1 MAFQDSNPF
10 GVLADTQSPSPA
22 AAGSPPQ
29 VQLVGA
35 EGEEPLEVVIE
46 NVGFLALGGDTKV
59 KILPKGYDKDSLPSS
74 SVSLFSVA
82 NRSGLFAAAAHS
94 DLVVGSTSSLRE
106 TFASASDSIAEYRPQ
121 LSLSLRANISHIA
134 FTADESHLVVGSAL
148 GGLVVYSVGALNNSN
163 AQPVFEL
170 GTGGVGL
177 REMKPNPATP
187 EFVAVVTTNGDVQM
201 VNISTG
207 GWEEGSNGPVLKT
220 GASTVSW
227 SQRGKQIVCGMGD
240 GTGWQMTPQGEG
252 KAVLPSVPGLEN
264 HFISSIV
271 WLENHIFITTHTPVP
286 AEPQNN
292 DSLFHVLVRTGSS
305 FTYTRLPDPVPP
317 YGLDSRTPP
326 YFFHALIKQY
336 APSLKD
342 MIIFSN
348 TCSSDI
354 GLVSRFSTAVAGEPP
369 APADAWIT
377 SSIGDDTR
385 RAQLPLSGT
394 NFEDTSVMGMALDLS
409 NKENV
414 KRPVGGEE
422 IEESPGPL
430 PILMVL
436 NHEGL
441 LCAWHVIYNDAM
453 EQREKYTGMMVYPP
467 QDQQQQQQQQQQPP
481 RPGTPPRTSFAAA
494 APTTGAS
501 SPFGAFA
508 SKSGPSTFGNPA
520 TARPAFGAPSFGT
533 PSMSSP
539 FAGAASAQTSGSTF
553 GQPSALGASSPFAK
567 AGAMGSTTSGSAFGQ
582 TSALGQTSGTAF
594 GQPSVLGGTSSP
606 FAKAAASGTTSGSAF
621 GQPSALGGSPSPFAN
636 AASIGPATPTP
647 AFGAPTSLGLGKS
660 STPGFGQT
668 APLGSTGALG
678 SLSSGF
684 GAYADKAGFAAAA
697 LSANATPIWAN
708 PSKGFNTD
716 PTPSAFTASNTSGF
730 GSLAGSGF
738 KISSGFK
745 PDSSTADET
754 AAPSNAGSNFG
765 LGGGFRD
772 ALGTAQATP
781 RGFSDQGP
789 KDADMDSDAEQDNN
803 ASDDD
808 EDAPPP
814 ARLQGGPSQPTSSA
828 SFSRSGGLPT
838 GIFAKASAEASK
850 SSPFAAVNKPAGSE
864 SLFAQSPFGK
874 PTTVDP
880 QSSPFGAVASGSPFT
895 HGKAAFAPLPPSSTP
910 SPFSGWG
917 SVKQTASPFTTG
929 AQPMKPAFGSTSFGA
944 FAPKPQSSSAE
955 RLTPPVSDQP
965 EAAPLPPD
973 FTSSKA
979 KSEAT
984 ENVVPDAPLPP
995 DFTSPEKETK
1005 QELNAEDA
1013 PLPPDFAS
1021 VRGGAKQDSVAEDA
1035 PLPPDFTSQK
1045 TDKGDRL
1052 ESAAEDAP
1060 LPPDFTKNLNE
1071 KTAEEEIPSLPV
1083 DESEDEGIDAHEEE
1097 TFDEDEDDDEH
1108 DDEEDDGEGE
1118 EDEDEE
1124 REEEDEEEDD
1134 EEDEDEGEDDEE
1146 DVWLK
1151 EQQERPVTPKS
1162 FNYDPKPKLSTT
1174 SPSTSNIFGSNT
1186 SFKDTIG
1193 TVDKAAP
1200 FADLFG
1206 SKPTPSKEIEPGKTP
1221 TKTSSMFGA
1230 QKSKSPGH
1238 GVTPPSGKDKLS
1250 RSGSGMGGGG
1260 MFNKT
1265 KKVGAAEIGKSVTT
1279 PAPASSSSPFPTPS
1293 PIPTPAPTAFSAAT
1307 NKAGFAA
1314 PSSGS
1319 PPVSS
1324 FPQPSLASKSPGSTP
1339 PAGGRPQPSPFT
1351 RTASAP
1357 SPFSGTSFGSPAT
1370 QQQTRSSPLAAP
1382 SLQQAPKEVE
1392 KVEEPD
1398 SDLDLDKEFNEL
1410 DDEKV
1415 RRKLQRGTIKPL
1427 ENLPKIKNM
1436 GEIQL
1441 SDDFNEVFDAIYLNG
1456 NMMVNRLGLTVR
1468 GMAAY
1473 HMAQTQPIADCKHE
1487 NAKDMKQPKDW
1498 KLCELEKVRKILE
1511 EVLEGVKK
1519 ENKGNGELEAQYEAA
1534 NKGFIKLDTKDA
1546 EIKRLLAVHNDPR
1559 AAALARAR
1567 TLTSEQ
1573 HLQQIKLR
1581 KEYTRVE
1588 KLLKDAEKEVTQL
1601 KAKIASRDKNNAG
1614 TVVPPTV
1621 EAVRNTIMKLTGMVE
1636 RKNGD
1641 IEYLADRLNRVKL
1654 KSRSISVT
1662 PGGRS
1667 RLMSPDLGGR
1677 SEAPSMRFSTPD
1689 RGLGGS
1695 IGPSFGSVPTPVLT
1709 LTDPTDV
1716 AVAREEKKA
1725 RREIGN
1731 RLRGVLEKNGPR
1743 VTGGQGQGNYF
1754 MK

>member
-10 GVLADTQSPSPA
+10 GVLADTQSPSPAA

-59 KILPKGYDKDSLPSS
+59 KILPKGYDKDSLPPS

-106 TFASASDSIAEYRPQ
+106 TFAGASDGVAEYRPQ
-121 LSLSLRANISHIA
+121 LSLSLPANISHIA
-134 FTADESHLVVGSAL
+134 FTADESHLVVGSAS
-148 GGLVVYSVGALNNSN
+148 GGLVVYSVSALNSSN
-163 AQPVFEL
+163 AQPLFEL

-187 EFVAVVTTNGDVQM
+187 ELVAVVTTNGDVQM

-264 HFISSIV
+264 HFVSSIV
-271 WLENHIFITTHTPVP
+271 WLENNLFITTHTPVP

-336 APSLKD
+336 APALKD

-354 GLVSRFSTAVAGEPP
+354 GLISRFSTAVAGEPP

-394 NFEDTSVMGMALDLS
+394 DFQDTSVMGMALDLS
-409 NKENV
+409 NKESV

-453 EQREKYTGMMVYPP
+453 EQREKYTGMMVYSP
-467 QDQQQQQQQQQQPP
+467 QDQQQQQQQPP

-494 APTTGAS
+494 APTAGTS
-501 SPFGAFA
+501 SSFGAFA
-508 SKSGPSTFGNPA
+508 SKSGPSAFG
-520 TARPAFGAPSFGT
+520 TARSAFGAPSFGT

-539 FAGAASAQTSGSTF
+539 FAGAASAQTSGSAF

-567 AGAMGSTTSGSAFGQ
+567 AAAMGSTTSGSAFGQ

-594 GQPSVLGGTSSP
+594 GQPSVLGGASP

-636 AASIGPATPTP
+636 AASVGPATPTP
-647 AFGAPTSLGLGKS
+647 AFGAPTSLGLGKN

-697 LSANATPIWAN
+697 PSANATPIWGN
-708 PSKGFNTD
+708 SSKGFNTD

-754 AAPSNAGSNFG
+754 TTPSNAGSSFG

-814 ARLQGGPSQPTSSA
+814 TRLQGGPSQPTSST
-828 SFSRSGGLPT
+828 SFSRSGGLPS

-850 SSPFAAVNKPAGSE
+850 SSPFASVNKPAGSE
-864 SLFAQSPFGK
+864 SPFAQSPFGK
-874 PTTVDP
+874 PTTTDP
-880 QSSPFGAVASGSPFT
+880 QSSPFGAAASGSPFA

-910 SPFSGWG
+910 PAFSSWG
-917 SVKQTASPFTTG
+917 SVKQTTSPFTTG
-929 AQPMKPAFGSTSFGA
+929 AQPMKPAFGSTGFGA
-944 FAPKPQSSSAE
+944 FAPKPQPSSTE
-955 RLTPPVSDQP
+955 RSTPPVTGQP

-973 FTSSKA
+973 FTSSKV
-979 KSEAT
+979 KSETA

-995 DFTSPEKETK
+995 DFTSSKKETK

-1013 PLPPDFAS
+1013 PLPPDFTS
-1021 VRGGAKQDSVAEDA
+1021 VKKEAKQHSNAEDA

-1045 TDKGDRL
+1045 KADKGDRL

-1060 LPPDFTKNLNE
+1060 LPPDFTNSLKE
-1071 KTAEEEIPSLPV
+1071 KAAEEEIPSLPA

-1097 TFDEDEDDDEH
+1097 IFDDDKEDDEQ
-1108 DDEEDDGEGE
+1108 DDEDDGEGE

-1124 REEEDEEEDD
+1124 EGEGEEDEEED
-1134 EEDEDEGEDDEE
+1134 EEDEDEDEDGEE

-1151 EQQERPVTPKS
+1151 EQQERPVTPKE
-1162 FNYDPKPKLSTT
+1162 FKYDPKPKPSTT

-1200 FADLFG
+1200 FAGLFG
-1206 SKPTPSKEIEPGKTP
+1206 SKPTPSKEIEHGKTP
-1221 TKTSSMFGA
+1221 TKTSSLFGA
-1230 QKSKSPGH
+1230 PKGKSPGH
-1238 GVTPPSGKDKLS
+1238 GITPPSGKDKLS
-1250 RSGSGMGGGG
+1250 RSGSGMGGSG
-1260 MFNKT
+1260 MFNKA

-1279 PAPASSSSPFPTPS
+1279 PAPASSSPPFPTPS
-1293 PIPTPAPTAFSAAT
+1293 PIPAPAPTAFSAAT

-1314 PSSGS
+1314 PSGS

-1324 FPQPSLASKSPGSTP
+1324 FPQPSLAPKSLGSTP
-1339 PAGGRPQPSPFT
+1339 PAAGRQQPSPFT

-1357 SPFSGTSFGSPAT
+1357 SPFSGTNFGSPTA
-1370 QQQTRSSPLAAP
+1370 QQQTRSSPLSAP
-1382 SLQQAPKEVE
+1382 SFQQAPKEVE

-1468 GMAAY
+1468 GMTAY

-1487 NAKDMKQPKDW
+1487 SAKDMKQSKDW
-1498 KLCELEKVRKILE
+1498 KFCELEKVRKILE
-1511 EVLEGVKK
+1511 EVLDGVKK
-1519 ENKGNGELEAQYEAA
+1519 ENKGNEELEAQYEAA

-1662 PGGRS
+1662 PSGRS
-1667 RLMSPDLGGR
+1667 RLMSPDIGIR
-1677 SEAPSMRFSTPD
+1677 SEAPSMRFSTPE
-1689 RGLGGS
+1689 RGLGSS

-1725 RREIGN
+1725 RREMGN